1 MKEMNKGF
9 LYMGRDSQFVEVSIR
24 RTIRQKGKDPSH
36 KLDLDLMY
44 QTLDVTTVKE
54 KFILGDFVLI
64 DRKEIGKIDLKNL
77 EMLL

>member
-1 MKEMNKGF
+1 MK
-9 LYMGRDSQFVEVSIR
+9 R

-64 DRKEIGKIDLKNL
+64 DRKETCKINLKNL
-77 EMLL
+77 KMVMS